1 MIGGITR
8 QAAIYPPKLV
18 SAVLKSLKHELM
30 QKGELSSAE
39 ASISGPIPEEPF
51 VDQEEFQEWYWD
63 DVNGGW
69 LPPDKVREA
78 RMLEMDYLKK
88 QNVYEKRPL
97 SEAFQVTGR
106 RPIAVRWL
114 DTDKGDPTR
123 PNFRS

>member
-1 MIGGITR
+1 
-8 QAAIYPPKLV
+8 
-18 SAVLKSLKHELM
+18 M

-39 ASISGPIPEEPF
+39 ASISGHIPEEPF